1 MGAGRTYLND
11 FVILSALPVGWA
23 PGDSFRRLKMPSLF
37 FMSLALGAE
46 AEKGVG
52 QPGTVGPANPGWRGC
67 ALGRGAPTPSSC
79 AASVGFRCV

>member
-1 MGAGRTYLND
+1 MPGGTYLND
-11 FVILSALPVGWA
+11 FITLSALPAGWA

-52 QPGTVGPANPGWRGC
+52 QGRLTQDPADSGSGGHGLGQGP
-67 ALGRGAPTPSSC
+67 PTPSSC
-79 AASVGFRCV
+79 AASGGSRCA